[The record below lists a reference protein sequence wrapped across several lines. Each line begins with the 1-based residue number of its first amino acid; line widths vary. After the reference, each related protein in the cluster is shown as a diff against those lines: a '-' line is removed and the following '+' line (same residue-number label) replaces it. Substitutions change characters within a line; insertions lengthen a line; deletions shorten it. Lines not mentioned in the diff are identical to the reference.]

1 MCPLW
6 LQAVFEN
13 AARRSLALGADRSV
27 LPWRAHRATGG
38 GARAQSY
45 GRRGTR
51 GATGG
56 AAEAVRSVAG
66 QGRRGGR
73 ERGLLTREDL
83 LLCTSSCKS
92 WRFGLL
98 AMLPPGTPSY
108 EGLVRTRLDLSL
120 KDLAWALRTGRREAQ
135 TMVTDFL
142 RAHPGAVDPI
152 NLYILIRYF
161 FPYSE
166 KNIHH
171 DAKNDDDYSEN
182 DDDYSDLRTLSE
194 AALEE
199 LLENDDDYSDLR
211 TLSEAAL
218 DELLKHQPENVPVEL
233 EQFLFKLV
241 IDQAERR
248 SDIGEARERARVRE
262 RRRRRERERER
273 EREACEPAAASSAWR
288 RSGFGVHGGFIK
300 NFP

>member
-1 MCPLW
+1 
-6 LQAVFEN
+6 
-13 AARRSLALGADRSV
+13 
-27 LPWRAHRATGG
+27 
-38 GARAQSY
+38 
-45 GRRGTR
+45 
-51 GATGG
+51 
-56 AAEAVRSVAG
+56 
-66 QGRRGGR
+66 
-73 ERGLLTREDL
+73 
-83 LLCTSSCKS
+83 
-92 WRFGLL
+92 
-98 AMLPPGTPSY
+98 MLPPGTPSY

-273 EREACEPAAASSAWR
+273 ERSVRASGGKLSLASLGIWSAR
-288 RSGFGVHGGFIK
+288 GLYQEFSITGGLAFIGTRFRVPQICVIK
-300 NFP
+300 

>member
-194 AALEE
+194 AAL
-199 LLENDDDYSDLR
+199 
-211 TLSEAAL
+211 